1 MMQTKA
7 RRVELAC
14 VIVGLWGAAMVA
26 SLSFGA
32 LAIAADQVWQ
42 ALWAPEPGVIA
53 QMIVRSERL
62 PRTLMAMAVGAALA
76 VAGVLMQAMT
86 RNPLASPGLLGIN
99 AGAMFALVVA
109 GVLGWV
115 QSAQGMAWAAFL
127 GAAVA
132 ALLVQ
137 WLAGQQ
143 RDTRQLSIVLAGV
156 AVSALFVA
164 LSQALLVMDQGRLDQ
179 LLFWLA
185 GSVAGRDMRIMTSL
199 WPWWSGALLL
209 SMLSWRWL
217 NILGLDDGVIQGLGQ
232 SPVRLRLGLSAL
244 VVILAGSAVAMAGL
258 IGFVGLVVP
267 HLTRLLFGQDH
278 RWVLPMSALLG
289 AVLLVLADTAAR
301 LVMPPQDIPVGIMTA
316 LIGVPFFIVLA
327 RRGAPS

>member
-1 MMQTKA
+1 MTCINPQRM
-7 RRVELAC
+7 LMAC
-14 VIVGLWGAAMVA
+14 GITGLLVMAVMA

-32 LAIAADQVWQ
+32 LAVSTDQVWQ
-42 ALWAPEPGVIA
+42 ALWAPEPGVIP
-53 QMIVRSERL
+53 QLIVRSERL
-62 PRTLMAMAVGAALA
+62 PRTLMALCVGAALA
-76 VAGVLMQAMT
+76 VSGVLMQAMT
-86 RNPLASPGLLGIN
+86 RNPLASPGILGIN

-109 GVLGWV
+109 GVLGWAP
-115 QSAQGMAWAAFL
+115 SAQGMAWAAFL
-127 GAAVA
+127 GAALA

-164 LSQALLVMDQGRLDQ
+164 FSQALLVMDQGRLDQ

-185 GSVAGRDMRIMTSL
+185 GSVSGRDLSVVMPL
-199 WPWWSGALLL
+199 WPWWGGALIL
-209 SMLSWRWL
+209 SMLAWRWL
-217 NILGLDDGVIQGLGQ
+217 NILGLDDAVIQGLGQ

-244 VVILAGSAVAMAGL
+244 VVVLAGSAVAMAGL

-289 AVLLVLADTAAR
+289 AGLLVIADTLAR
-301 LVMPPQDIPVGIMTA
+301 LVIPPQEIPVGIMTA
-316 LIGVPFFIVLA
+316 LVGVPFFIVLA
-327 RRGAPS
+327 RQGGRS

>member
-1 MMQTKA
+1 MRPIDSPRALM
-7 RRVELAC
+7 AC
-14 VIVGLWGAAMVA
+14 AVAGVFVMAAMA

-32 LAIAADQVWQ
+32 LAVSVDQVWL
-42 ALWAPEPGVIA
+42 ALWAPEPGAIP
-53 QMIVRSERL
+53 QLIVRSERL
-62 PRTLMAMAVGAALA
+62 PRTLMAMGVGSALA

-115 QSAQGMAWAAFL
+115 QSAQSMVWASFL
-127 GAAVA
+127 GAAMA

-164 LSQALLVMDQGRLDQ
+164 FSQALLVMDQGRLDQ

-185 GSVAGRDMRIMTSL
+185 GSVAGRDIGVMIPL
-199 WPWWSGALLL
+199 WPWWGGALLL

-217 NILGLDDGVIQGLGQ
+217 NILGLDDAVIQGLGQ
-232 SPVRLRLGLSAL
+232 SPVRLRLGLSTL
-244 VVILAGSAVAMAGL
+244 VVALAGSAVAMAGL

-289 AVLLVLADTAAR
+289 AALLVLADTLAR
-301 LVMPPQDIPVGIMTA
+301 LVIPPQDIPVGIMTA
-316 LIGVPFFIVLA
+316 LVGVPFFIMLA
-327 RRGAPS
+327 RRGGRS